1 MTTTRTTATT
11 TTHLDRP
18 DGRRIAVHDL
28 TPDLPADAPV
38 VLLCHAAP
46 GSGAFDPDPVVTA
59 RRGVRLVAPDRPGY
73 GGSDAVTSTFATV
86 DAAADDAAAALDA
99 LLPTGATAGVA
110 GWSAGGRVALAL
122 AARRPDLVGRVA
134 VLGTPAPDEEV
145 PWIPPENRAGIDAL
159 RGAPAADAHAALS
172 GAFAPMMEA
181 LTGDARLGLVGIDEV
196 DAGVLTGPG
205 VLDRLRGMLDEA
217 LVHGDAGMVAD
228 IAGYTLQPWGFE
240 PAEVAAEVLLAYGA
254 KDAVAGPAHGQWW
267 LDRLPHA
274 RLDVVEGV
282 GHLVVVPVWDSVVA
296 FLGRVG

>member
-1 MTTTRTTATT
+1 M
-11 TTHLDRP
+11 
-18 DGRRIAVHDL
+18 HDL

-46 GSGAFDPDPVVTA
+46 GSGSFDPDPVVTG
-59 RRGVRLVAPDRPGY
+59 RHGVRLVAPDRPGY
-73 GGSDAVTSTFATV
+73 GGSDAVTSAFATV

-99 LLPTGATAGVA
+99 ILPAGVTAGVA

-134 VLGTPAPDEEV
+134 VIATPAPDEEV

-196 DAGVLTGPG
+196 DAGVLTAPG

-228 IAGYTLQPWGFE
+228 IAGYTLQPWGFD
-240 PAEVAAEVLLAYGA
+240 PAEVGAEVLLAYGA
-254 KDAVAGPAHGQWW
+254 QDAVAGPAHGQWW
-267 LDRLPHA
+267 LDRLPQA
-274 RLDVVEGV
+274 RLDVAEGV
-282 GHLVVVPVWDSVVA
+282 GHLVVVPAWDSVMA
-296 FLGRVG
+296 FLGRVHRPAG

>member
-1 MTTTRTTATT
+1 MR
-11 TTHLDRP
+11 
-18 DGRRIAVHDL
+18 
-28 TPDLPADAPV
+28 
-38 VLLCHAAP
+38 C
-46 GSGAFDPDPVVTA
+46 
-59 RRGVRLVAPDRPGY
+59 
-73 GGSDAVTSTFATV
+73 
-86 DAAADDAAAALDA
+86 
-99 LLPTGATAGVA
+99 
-110 GWSAGGRVALAL
+110 
-122 AARRPDLVGRVA
+122 AARRRPMR
-134 VLGTPAPDEEV
+134 TS
-145 PWIPPENRAGIDAL
+145 
-159 RGAPAADAHAALS
+159 ALS

-196 DAGVLTGPG
+196 DAGVLAGPG

-254 KDAVAGPAHGQWW
+254 QDAVAGPAHGQWW